1 MKSRSL
7 NKKGIYNN
15 DLRCNYNEYLWLICG
30 SIVRG
35 ASQGKPVMANID
47 GVILDGNGSTVKIDD
62 NDFDKSIKNLE
73 IKNFTFDGNGL
84 NQLNYK
90 NGSEIDNMRAT
101 NNSTVYLPGIYKE
114 VNGDLG
120 EENCTSSI

>member
-1 MKSRSL
+1 M
-7 NKKGIYNN
+7 
-15 DLRCNYNEYLWLICG
+15 
-30 SIVRG
+30 V
-35 ASQGKPVMANID
+35 NID
-47 GVILDGNGSTVKIDD
+47 GVVLDGNGSTVKIDD
-62 NDFDKSIKNLE
+62 NTFIKIIIINLNCIKNLE

-101 NNSTVYLPGIYKE
+101 NHSIVYLPGIYKE

-120 EENCTSSI
+120 EENCTLSI